1 MLHKHTF
8 SGENSMTATYS
19 VSKGE
24 GKIADGITEIEA
36 YAFEGKK
43 KLMAITIPDG
53 ITEIGDCAFVGC
65 ESLTSITIPASVTKI
80 GDNLFRYCKSLTA
93 INFNG
98 SEELLKCMKDSIE

>member
-1 MLHKHTF
+1 
-8 SGENSMTATYS
+8 
-19 VSKGE
+19 
-24 GKIADGITEIEA
+24 
-36 YAFEGKK
+36 
-43 KLMAITIPDG
+43 MAITIPDG

-98 SEELLKCMKDSIE
+98 SEELLECMKDSIE